1 MKTPYVAR
9 LLAGIAVFAMGGR
22 VAAADCSGP
31 EHRRLDF
38 WLGDWETYDADDR
51 GKVVARTRVDA
62 VLAGCALRERYE
74 GVDGLVGESL
84 TTYDAARKLWHQN
97 WVTNR
102 GQLLSIEGRFER
114 DRLTLQGSQLSADGR
129 ASLVR
134 GVWAPEA
141 GGVRETAHTS
151 NDAGATWRPLFDVF
165 FRRREAERVA
175 TETLTRLNREYVD
188 AFMKADASWY
198 RDNLADDFVCIESDG
213 TVVERDEFLR
223 AAARGPDV
231 ASYELVDVGV
241 RLFGDVALVRATGRF
256 ARRDGT
262 GGASRYTDVY
272 VLRDGRWKAV
282 SAQITRSRAP
292 DR

>member
-1 MKTPYVAR
+1 
-9 LLAGIAVFAMGGR
+9 MGAR
-22 VAAADCSGP
+22 VASAECTEP

-38 WLGDWETYDADDR
+38 WVGDWDTYDADNR

-62 VLAGCALRERYE
+62 VLGGCALRERYE
-74 GVDGLVGESL
+74 GADGLVGESL
-84 TTYDAARKLWHQN
+84 TTYDATRKLWHQS

-102 GQLLSIEGRFER
+102 GELLSIEGRFDG
-114 DRLTLQGSQLSADGR
+114 DRLTLQGPQRSKDGR

-134 GVWAPEA
+134 GVWTPEA

-151 NDAGATWRPLFDVF
+151 VDGGATWKALFDVF
-165 FRRREAERVA
+165 FRRRDDERAA

-188 AFMKADASWY
+188 AFMKADAGWY

-213 TVVERDEFLR
+213 SVVGRDEFLR
-223 AAARGPDV
+223 LAARGPDV

-241 RLFGDVALVRATGRF
+241 RLYGDVALVQATGRF
-256 ARRDGT
+256 VRRDGSSGT
-262 GGASRYTDVY
+262 SHYTDVW
-272 VLRDGRWKAV
+272 VLRDARWRAV

-292 DR
+292 ER